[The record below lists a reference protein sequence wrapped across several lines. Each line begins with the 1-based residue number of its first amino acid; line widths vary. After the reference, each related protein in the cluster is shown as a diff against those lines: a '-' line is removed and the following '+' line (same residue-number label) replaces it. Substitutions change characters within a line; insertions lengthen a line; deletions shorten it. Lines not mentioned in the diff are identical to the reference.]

1 MSVSRQKPSQTVWER
16 YELASLD
23 PPKPVVVATPVE
35 EPAEP
40 LPQLPSEEEIA
51 QIREEARLAGE
62 ETGYTAGYAAGL
74 SAGHGE
80 GMAAGHAEGAAKGYA
95 EGHEAGLAAGQEAG
109 YEAGR
114 AKGMEIAVAQGEKE
128 AAALAQVL
136 ANLESRIAELNPAV
150 ADELLALS
158 VEIARQVVRQTVAL
172 QPETILTVIREAL
185 LQLPLVHATI
195 HLHPEDASLARL
207 RAGDQLSHAGHRIH
221 EDAKLKRGDVTIE
234 AGSSH
239 IDASL
244 ASRWRR
250 ALEALGQHEPWI
262 DCDKNP

>member
-1 MSVSRQKPSQTVWER
+1 MSISRRQPSQTAWER

-23 PPKPVVVATPVE
+23 PPKPIVVAPVE

-40 LPQLPSEEEIA
+40 LPQWPSEEEIA
-51 QIREEARLAGE
+51 AIREEARRSGE
-62 ETGYTAGYAAGL
+62 EAGYNAGYAEGL
-74 SAGHGE
+74 SAGHSA
-80 GMAAGHAEGAAKGYA
+80 GMEAGHAEGAAKGYA
-95 EGHEAGLAAGQEAG
+95 EGREAGLAAGQEAG
-109 YEAGR
+109 FDAGH

-128 AAALAQVL
+128 AAALAQVV
-136 ANLESRIAELNPAV
+136 ANLEDRINALNPAV

-158 VEIARQVVRQTVAL
+158 VEIARQVVRQTVTL
-172 QPETILTVIREAL
+172 RPEIIMNVIREAL